1 MCAIKAYTIYFK
13 AIGGY
18 KMATL
23 AEIRAKLQEAQSKST
38 GQSTGGGDNAIYPH
52 WNMEEGQSATLR
64 FLPDGNTKNTFFW
77 VERAMIRLP
86 FNGVKGE
93 MESKQVFVQV
103 PCVEMWGDACPVL
116 AEVRTW
122 FKDKSLEDMGRK
134 YWKKRSYIF
143 QGFVRENPLNDD
155 KSPENPIRRFIIGP
169 QIFTTIKGA
178 LMDPELEELP
188 TDFMRGVDFRIAK
201 TSKGGFADY
210 SGSKWSRK
218 ETALTEA
225 EQAAIETHGLYDL
238 STFLPK
244 RPGDVELKVIKEMFE
259 ASVDGEAFDMER
271 WGQYFKPAGMSQN
284 TGDPNKSTPKAT
296 PVVVN
301 NFVSDLAA
309 GRSRRASMRSTCI
322 SGTSTRTLASAG
334 RIFTLCCSKPSAGK
348 TSALAPSVFVSNNT
362 VAILRFPIP
371 VKCATILL

>member
-1 MCAIKAYTIYFK
+1 
-13 AIGGY
+13 
-18 KMATL
+18 MASL
-23 AEIRAKLQEAQSKST
+23 AEIRARLQAAESKGKS
-38 GQSTGGGDNAIYPH
+38 GGSGGENPIYPH

-134 YWKKRSYIF
+134 YWKKRSYLF
-143 QGFVRENPLNDD
+143 QGFVRENPISED
-155 KSPENPIRRFIIGP
+155 KTPDNPIRKFIIGP
-169 QIFTTIKGA
+169 QLFTLIKGA

-188 TDFMRGVDFRIAK
+188 TDLMRGLDFRITK

-210 SGSKWSRK
+210 NSSKWARK
-218 ETALTEA
+218 ESALTEA

-244 RPGDVELKVIKEMFE
+244 RPGDVEMKVIKEMFE
-259 ASVDGEAFDMER
+259 ASVDGQPYDTER
-271 WGQYFKPAGMSQN
+271 WGQYFRPAGVQAPGGAVTDAEDTPVPAAKPALKVAA
-284 TGDPNKSTPKAT
+284 PAA
-296 PVVVN
+296 PVAEDA
-301 NFVSDLAA
+301 FDEEPAA
-309 GRSRRASMRSTCI
+309 AAAPVT
-322 SGTSTRTLASAG
+322 AA
-334 RIFTLCCSKPSAGK
+334 KPSGNAQDI
-348 TSALAPSVFVSNNT
+348 LAMIRARQNKP
-362 VAILRFPIP
+362 
-371 VKCATILL
+371 